1 MIATSINS
9 GIYRGRNLNLPPQ
22 SITRAISSKVRAAI
36 FNKLD
41 VKGKTVLDLFA
52 GGGTLG
58 FESLSEGASSV
69 VFVDSSA
76 SAAKIIRQNAVKL
89 GVEQQIEIH
98 KINFE
103 SFRVGGR
110 RFEIVFMDPPYI
122 AFDVTLVKQAADL
135 VQLGG
140 ILVVSCSVK
149 SKFEVPSEFELLGQ
163 KDYGDTKI
171 TYLRKTSS
179 RL

>member
-9 GIYRGRNLNLPPQ
+9 GIYKGRSLQLPPQ
-22 SITRAISSKVRAAI
+22 SVTRAISSKVRAAI

-41 VKGKTVLDLFA
+41 VSGKTVLDLFA

-58 FESLSEGASSV
+58 LEALSEGASSV

-76 SAAKIIRQNAVKL
+76 SATKIIRQNAIKL
-89 GVEQQIEIH
+89 GIEKQTEIH

-103 SFRVGGR
+103 SFRMVGR

-122 AFDVTLVKQAADL
+122 AFNTTLVKQAADL

-140 ILVVSCSVK
+140 ILVVSCSSK
-149 SKFEVPSEFELLGQ
+149 SKFNAPSEFELLGQ

-171 TYLRKTSS
+171 TYLRKK
-179 RL
+179 